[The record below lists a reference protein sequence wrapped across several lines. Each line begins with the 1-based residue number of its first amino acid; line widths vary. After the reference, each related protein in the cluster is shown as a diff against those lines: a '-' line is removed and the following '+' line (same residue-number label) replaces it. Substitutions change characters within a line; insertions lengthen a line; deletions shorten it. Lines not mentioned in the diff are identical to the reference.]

1 MKPESPRARRF
12 AFAAAIEVTDLD
24 TGALVTGHTSDLNLY
39 GCRVVSSALVP
50 TGTKVRIG
58 VTHGGTHFVAF
69 GRVTD
74 VRPPSS
80 FGIVFTRMEPA
91 NQLTLEKWIHELRS
105 QEKAIVSAE
114 R

>member
-12 AFAAAIEVTDLD
+12 AFAAAIEVTNLD
-24 TGALVTGHTSDLNLY
+24 TGAILTGHTSDLNLY
-39 GCRVVSSALVP
+39 GCRVASSALVP
-50 TGTKVRIG
+50 AGTKVRIS
-58 VTHGGTHFVAF
+58 VTHGGAHFVAF
-69 GRVTD
+69 GRVTA

-91 NQLTLEKWIHELRS
+91 NQLTLEKWITEFRN
-105 QEKAIVSAE
+105 QEKAVVSAK